1 MAPALIRPFVASDA
15 AAVRDLFARV
25 NRLLAP
31 PHLVQAFED
40 YIDRSIREEIGRI
53 ADYYREKH
61 GGFWVAVSDGR
72 LVGMFGLEPS
82 GPSSMELRRMYVD
95 PDTRRQGIARLMLH
109 FAEDECRRRNIGRLD
124 LSTSE
129 LQPAALQLYR
139 NAGYRL
145 LREEIAEAQSNKT
158 LGGGIRRFHF
168 EKSLIPGN

>member
-82 GPSSMELRRMYVD
+82 GPSSMEFACSISPRQLPGRR
-95 PDTRRQGIARLMLH
+95 PARCW
-109 FAEDECRRRNIGRLD
+109 A
-124 LSTSE
+124 TWV
-129 LQPAALQLYR
+129 P
-139 NAGYRL
+139 
-145 LREEIAEAQSNKT
+145 T
-158 LGGGIRRFHF
+158 
-168 EKSLIPGN
+168 